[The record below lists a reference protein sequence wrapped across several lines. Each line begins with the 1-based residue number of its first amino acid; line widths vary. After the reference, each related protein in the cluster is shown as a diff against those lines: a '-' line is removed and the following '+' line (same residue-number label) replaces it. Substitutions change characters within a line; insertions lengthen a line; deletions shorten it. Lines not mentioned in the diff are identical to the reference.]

1 MPGWHKAAKKWIDEK
16 KFVIVGVVQ
25 EQHPER
31 CALFAQWQKFDWPIL
46 HDPIN
51 LLGNSAVPVT
61 IAIDEYGVVRSTR
74 PNPRTFEKEFLNL
87 KY

>member
-61 IAIDEYGVVRSTR
+61 IAIRRIWCGQKHSPQSKNV
-74 PNPRTFEKEFLNL
+74 
-87 KY
+87 